1 MTDWLQHWK
10 DDATFWHMETTNTK
24 LLEFG
29 ACLALQKGDT
39 VFVPL
44 CGKSQDMRYFL
55 EQQYKVIGIEL
66 SSLAVEAFFTENNI
80 GYSMQKVDKFSIYD
94 AQDIRIFCGDYFD
107 LEAKHLNTVR
117 AVYDRGSLIALPA
130 DLRARYAQ
138 HLHAIIPSNC
148 QMLLLTRNYP
158 QSKISGPPYAVS
170 EAEVAQLFKGFEY
183 EQLECFDDIQNEPKY
198 QQVGADF
205 VEKAVYN
212 LQKI

>member
-1 MTDWLQHWK
+1 
-10 DDATFWHMETTNTK
+10 
-24 LLEFG
+24 
-29 ACLALQKGDT
+29 
-39 VFVPL
+39 
-44 CGKSQDMRYFL
+44 
-55 EQQYKVIGIEL
+55 
-66 SSLAVEAFFTENNI
+66 
-80 GYSMQKVDKFSIYD
+80 MQKVDKFSIYD

-138 HLHAIIPSNC
+138 HLHAIIPSDC

-205 VEKAVYN
+205 VEKAVYS